1 LGLIHS
7 PHKARRFA
15 RWKVASRWIWR
26 KAPRKDDSAMMYVR
40 ELSAEDFQILKEISR
55 KEVGRVSQRAH
66 IVLMSAKTV
75 AVPTIATLFDVS
87 AATVRFWIRKFESE
101 GPKGLFDESRSGRPR
116 NGNGNGTSG
125 GTDRGTLERSLRN
138 FNRGKKSN
146 YSFPASCST
155 NRAKF

>member
-1 LGLIHS
+1 
-7 PHKARRFA
+7 
-15 RWKVASRWIWR
+15 
-26 KAPRKDDSAMMYVR
+26 MMYVR
-40 ELSAEDFQILKEISR
+40 ELSTEDFQTLKEISR

-116 NGNGNGTSG
+116 SCNGNGNGNGTSG
-125 GTDRGTLERSLRN
+125 STNRSTLEQSLRN
-138 FNRGKKSN
+138 FNRGKKGN
-146 YSFPASCST
+146 YSFPAACSS

>member
-1 LGLIHS
+1 
-7 PHKARRFA
+7 
-15 RWKVASRWIWR
+15 
-26 KAPRKDDSAMMYVR
+26 MMYVR
-40 ELSAEDFQILKEISR
+40 ELSPEDFQILKEISR

-116 NGNGNGTSG
+116 SCNGNGNGNGNGTSG
-125 GTDRGTLERSLRN
+125 NTNRSPLEQSLRN

-146 YSFPASCST
+146 YSFPAACST
-155 NRAKF
+155 NGTKF